1 MIFIKVAISG
11 ISAKVLQNLI
21 NPRYAKNQEKLKT
34 ILSRQAMKVAK
45 REEIIGKELSQ
56 QLEGIG
62 IATVPVIDPSTQEQM
77 REYLLEK

>member
-1 MIFIKVAISG
+1 MIFIKAAISG

-21 NPRYAKNQEKLKT
+21 NPRYAKNQDKLKT

-45 REEIIGKELSQ
+45 REEIIGKEISQ

-62 IATVPVIDPSTQEQM
+62 IVRTPVIDPST
-77 REYLLEK
+77 

>member
-45 REEIIGKELSQ
+45 REEII
-56 QLEGIG
+56 
-62 IATVPVIDPSTQEQM
+62 
-77 REYLLEK
+77 